1 MELPLAAFLWHQ
13 IGACALLFSTLLYST
28 LLFSSLF
35 YSYLLLSFL
44 LCSILLFC
52 ALLCSSVFFS
62 SPLSCTLYSFLA
74 CSSQLFSSL
83 PHPTLPY
90 SSPLSSTLL
99 YSTLPYW
106 GSEMRAKYWTYQAAE
121 KCPRWNAQVH
131 IEVIEVTN
139 IIHWSSESQ
148 LLERSIA
155 NLGYDKAYHF
165 DPKLLSKKRDRA
177 QFVTCPHWSWRVTVW
192 LARHRTNKTRSLF
205 LLNQTSGIETGTKTR
220 SRCNPIWQPMR
231 LNFKVT
237 LW

>member
-1 MELPLAAFLWHQ
+1 MRLSNTSPPNSWDFRVLGDLSLCIQRNQIQGKFDGVATCSVSLAPNRCL
-13 IGACALLFSTLLYST
+13 CSTLLYST

-121 KCPRWNAQVH
+121 KCPR
-131 IEVIEVTN
+131 
-139 IIHWSSESQ
+139 
-148 LLERSIA
+148 
-155 NLGYDKAYHF
+155 
-165 DPKLLSKKRDRA
+165 
-177 QFVTCPHWSWRVTVW
+177 
-192 LARHRTNKTRSLF
+192 
-205 LLNQTSGIETGTKTR
+205 
-220 SRCNPIWQPMR
+220 
-231 LNFKVT
+231 
-237 LW
+237 

>member
-1 MELPLAAFLWHQ
+1 MLY
-13 IGACALLFSTLLYST
+13 SSLLYST
-28 LLFSSLF
+28 LFISFLFLSTLVFSSLLHSTLLCSSVLFCVLLFSSQLHSVLFSSLF
-35 YSYLLLSFL
+35 FST
-44 LCSILLFC
+44 LLFS
-52 ALLCSSVFFS
+52 A
-62 SPLSCTLYSFLA
+62 PPH
-74 CSSQLFSSL
+74 SSL
-83 PHPTLPY
+83 LF
-90 SSPLSSTLL
+90 STLL

-205 LLNQTSGIETGTKTR
+205 LPNQTSGIETGTKTR

>member
-1 MELPLAAFLWHQ
+1 MDFPLPCVCPTRVHPIHGTSVFWGTSVFVFRGIKFRVSLMELPLAAFLWHQ
-13 IGACALLFSTLLYST
+13 IGACALLFSTLLYSFH
-28 LLFSSLF
+28 LFSSLF

-121 KCPRWNAQVH
+121 KCPR
-131 IEVIEVTN
+131 
-139 IIHWSSESQ
+139 
-148 LLERSIA
+148 
-155 NLGYDKAYHF
+155 
-165 DPKLLSKKRDRA
+165 
-177 QFVTCPHWSWRVTVW
+177 
-192 LARHRTNKTRSLF
+192 
-205 LLNQTSGIETGTKTR
+205 
-220 SRCNPIWQPMR
+220 
-231 LNFKVT
+231 
-237 LW
+237 